1 LIALQINNWNEKQK
15 DIAQEQLILEQL
27 KSEYQN
33 NLTQLEEK
41 ILMRNEGLEASYSLL
56 NQIDNTNINEEELYK
71 SLWQLLR
78 DPTFDPIKKDIVG
91 SEKLRLIKNDTLVRA
106 LSN

>member
-1 LIALQINNWNEKQK
+1 
-15 DIAQEQLILEQL
+15 
-27 KSEYQN
+27 
-33 NLTQLEEK
+33 
-41 ILMRNEGLEASYSLL
+41 MRNEGLEASYSLL

>member
-1 LIALQINNWNEKQK
+1 MYALTNQQPRYGKM
-15 DIAQEQLILEQL
+15 L
-27 KSEYQN
+27 
-33 NLTQLEEK
+33 
-41 ILMRNEGLEASYSLL
+41 RNEGLEASYSLL